1 MTTSAPPKIGFDC
14 ILVPID
20 FSDISSRALE
30 YAKSIARLNNS
41 TLVLAHASEPFNPV
55 TPAEVVWFGQLTER
69 EPEQEQ
75 LENRSAELRSQGY
88 RARTLSLVG
97 GIQEEIL
104 NSAKNEHADLIVLG
118 THGRTGVPRFL
129 FGSEAEAMY
138 RHANCP
144 ILVVGPAARAA
155 VDAPWAPRDILCA
168 CDFEPTSAPVAA
180 YAYRLAQELC
190 ASLTLVHIDDSE
202 GAASRDFVTAQFEKA
217 LEPLLIGGPK
227 PNILWRTL
235 MIGYNVGSTI
245 ADIAE
250 ERKSDL
256 VVMGARAATHSQTH
270 LGQGRA
276 PQVMAKS
283 PCPVMVIHT

>member
-1 MTTSAPPKIGFDC
+1 MTISAPPKVGFDC

-20 FSDISSRALE
+20 FSDISGRALE

-88 RARTLSLVG
+88 SARAVSLVG
-97 GIQEEIL
+97 GVQEEIL
-104 NSAKNEHADLIVLG
+104 NAVKSERADLIVAG

-138 RHANCP
+138 RHSTCP
-144 ILVVGPAARAA
+144 ILVIGPSARAA

-168 CDFEPTSAPVAA
+168 CNFDPTSAPVVA
-180 YAYRLAQELC
+180 YAHRLAQEFGAC
-190 ASLTLVHIDDSE
+190 LTLVHIDDSE
-202 GAASRDFVTAQFEKA
+202 GAASRELLTTRFEKA
-217 LEPLLIGGPK
+217 LEPLLMGGPR
-227 PNILWRTL
+227 PSILWRTL

-256 VVMGARAATHSQTH
+256 IVMGARAATHSQTH

-276 PQVMAKS
+276 PQVMAKAS
-283 PCPVMVIHT
+283 CPVMVVHG